1 MILFWRG
8 DHIVLGTTLP
18 LVGFP
23 RVYLSPKEQRYH
35 ATIWGKSGQG
45 KSKQLQ
51 SIFLQHY
58 AKGNGVGLVEP
69 HHDLSFDIL
78 TSLVAQGCFRG
89 KASGYHR
96 LVYVDWGNGEYV
108 PFNILAD
115 DGRSD
120 PHSRSLNALE
130 AMVRVWPSLAEAPMF
145 QELFLASILTL
156 IANNL
161 PITFIYRLL
170 SDAEFRRA
178 CLIKISDQ
186 LVLNVFASYDKLGRD
201 QVHEAGS
208 TLRRAFLLGFSPAAR
223 FTLGQPHNW
232 LPFRKWMDEGT
243 SFILNLGNVNDQQT
257 KRLLGAMLMVQIE
270 QAALSRTD
278 LAPSERRP
286 FTMMVDEWPSFAAQ
300 DDTIGTILSQSRK
313 FNLTLYLA
321 AQSLSQVSS
330 QRLAGALENC
340 RLTMVFGLG
349 RDSAEIQAKQIG
361 FADPMLI
368 KEEQFTPTQHNQY
381 LTVLEQFESWTQELQ
396 NLSPQT
402 CYVKLAD
409 KQAVRIRT
417 PHVPNRKVDPGELAA
432 VLARYRELYQ
442 RNQSEAEAA
451 ANGAAVPGIQVP
463 GDGLLSGNSGLFR
476 SGEGEYGPLPK

>member
-1 MILFWRG
+1 MIPFWRG

-18 LVGFP
+18 LVGYP

-78 TSLVAQGCFRG
+78 TSLIAQGCFRG
-89 KASGYHR
+89 KGGGYQR
-96 LVYVDWGNGEYV
+96 LVYIDWGNGAYV

-130 AMVRVWPSLAEAPMF
+130 GMLRVWPSLADAPMF

-161 PITFIYRLL
+161 PVTFIYRLL
-170 SDAEFRRA
+170 SDAEYRRV
-178 CLIKISDQ
+178 CLTKISDQ

-208 TLRRAFLLGFSPAAR
+208 TLRRAFLLGFSPVAR

-243 SFILNLGNVNDQQT
+243 SFIINLGNVNDQQT

-278 LAPSERRP
+278 IAPSQRRP
-286 FTMMVDEWPSFAAQ
+286 FTLMVDEWPSFAAQ
-300 DDTIGTILSQSRK
+300 DDTIGTILSQARK

-330 QRLAGALENC
+330 QRLTGALENC

-361 FADPMLI
+361 YADPMLI

-381 LTVLEQFESWTQELQ
+381 LTILEQFESWTQELQ

-409 KQAVRIRT
+409 KPAVRIRT
-417 PHVPNRKVDPGELAA
+417 PHVPIRKVDHGEVAE
-432 VLARYRELYQ
+432 VLARYREQYQ
-442 RNQSEAEAA
+442 RSPHEAETAA
-451 ANGAAVPGIQVP
+451 
-463 GDGLLSGNSGLFR
+463 GDVALSGGGQVTARQPNGGLWFPG
-476 SGEGEYGPLPK
+476 SMDDGDDPLPR